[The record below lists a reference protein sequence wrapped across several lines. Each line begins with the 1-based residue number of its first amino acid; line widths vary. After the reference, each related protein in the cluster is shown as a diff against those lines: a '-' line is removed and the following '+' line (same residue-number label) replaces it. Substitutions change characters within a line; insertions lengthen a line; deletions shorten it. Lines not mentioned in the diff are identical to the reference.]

1 MLIRNNFKM
10 KLENIIKI
18 VCAVLGLLGVV
29 FLFRIIAN
37 SDEDIKMDASM
48 GDFSLIS
55 PLISLGIFIFYLTV
69 GVTVIFS
76 LINLASNT
84 GKLKKAMIFIGF
96 LIIVTGIAYASSTGI
111 ETPMKDGQVLS
122 ASGSR
127 WVGTGIRVFY
137 ILASVAVLSMIV
149 SGARNIIKK

>member
-1 MLIRNNFKM
+1 M

-29 FLFRIIAN
+29 FLFRIIAV
-37 SDEDIKMDASM
+37 SDDNIKMAASM

-69 GVTVIFS
+69 GVTIIFS
-76 LINLASNT
+76 LINLASNP
-84 GKLKKAMIFIGF
+84 GKLKKSLIFIGF
-96 LIIVTGIAYASSTGI
+96 LIIVIGIAYASSTGV

-122 ASGSR
+122 ASGSK

-137 ILASVAVLSMIV
+137 ILASVAVLSMIAF
-149 SGARNIIKK
+149 GARNIIKK